1 MASCGN
7 KIPKSLTENLQPNLT
22 QPYNTKKTKNNFRK
36 RILSTIVSQSYE
48 SNTSKRYPTFLIVI
62 EFPMTNN
69 IFCFLTSLLQDS
81 QEASK
86 INQKMRQ
93 R

>member
-22 QPYNTKKTKNNFRK
+22 QPYNTNKTKNNFRK
-36 RILSTIVSQSYE
+36 RILSTSVSQSYE
-48 SNTSKRYPTFLIVI
+48 DNTSKRYQSFLIFI
-62 EFPMTNN
+62 EFPQH
-69 IFCFLTSLLQDS
+69 FLFLDEFVTRHEDS
-81 QEASK
+81 QEASQ
-86 INQKMRQ
+86 INQKIRQ

>member
-22 QPYNTKKTKNNFRK
+22 QLYNTNKTKNNFRK
-36 RILSTIVSQSYE
+36 RILSTSVSQSYE
-48 SNTSKRYPTFLIVI
+48 DNTSKRYQSFLIVI
-62 EFPMTNN
+62 EFPMTTK

-81 QEASK
+81 QEASQ
-86 INQKMRQ
+86 INQKIRQ